1 MKTTLFLTII
11 LAMFLVTSIAIS
23 DQNKGAATIV
33 LQGGSSGN
41 VSFPHHR
48 HQNALGDCN
57 VCHALFP
64 QSVGSTEKLKAEG
77 KLKKKE
83 VMEQCQTCH
92 RQKADKGGRT
102 GPTSCKGCH
111 QK

>member
-1 MKTTLFLTII
+1 MTTKLFLTIMSG
-11 LAMFLVTSIAIS
+11 MFLVTSIAIS

-48 HQNALGDCN
+48 HQNALDDCN
-57 VCHALFP
+57 LCHGMFP
-64 QSVGSTEKLKAEG
+64 QNPGSIERLKVEG

-83 VMEQCQTCH
+83 VMEKCRTCH
-92 RQKADKGGRT
+92 REKADKGERA
-102 GPTSCKGCH
+102 GPTRCRGCH